1 MVFFELSLCSKDPIA
16 FGKCMGHPSD
26 ASVNVIIGILLV
38 SVHDVRAKA
47 TRFAVLTIPCQN
59 YFQHGSK
66 NNR

>member
-1 MVFFELSLCSKDPIA
+1 MYGP
-16 FGKCMGHPSD
+16 PSD